1 MTTDEEPGAL
11 ADLIARFEREK
22 ATRPAI

>member
-11 ADLIARFEREK
+11 AELIARFEREK
-22 ATRPAI
+22 AARPAI

>member
-11 ADLIARFEREK
+11 ADLIARFERQK

>member
-22 ATRPAI
+22 AARHAI